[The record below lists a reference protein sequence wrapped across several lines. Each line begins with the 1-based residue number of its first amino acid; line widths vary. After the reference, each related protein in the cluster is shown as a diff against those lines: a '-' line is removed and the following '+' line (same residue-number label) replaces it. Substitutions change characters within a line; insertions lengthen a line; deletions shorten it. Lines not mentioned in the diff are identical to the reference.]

1 MAKVIKIGGEEESE
15 VVEKETEVVEAKDP
29 IPDEEPPMIELDE
42 FHIKQKFVKKVYYS
56 IMLFLYLIICY
67 FLALDIMLYYANE
80 EYSILLL
87 LFYILMVSIILPV
100 FIIFLGFTPG
110 GIIIGPILALTYGL
124 MSLISRFIIKTVGL
138 DVDLIFPELV
148 GHVGVVRNPN
158 ALNKYTSYPLSVEIE
173 KAGLYGNSFWHG
185 NKIAACSSEEEI
197 PVGTNVKVI
206 EADYWSFGSLVRN
219 SPVLK
224 VVPFEGDTGL
234 SLDDG
239 TEGHEEVEPEVVDN
253 VLDTEKVNEGM
264 GLKSAANWTV
274 RFVLVLTGIFF
285 ILFGL
290 SVLMTCSMSSP
301 PQCGTLIEASPCF
314 SVSII
319 CFILYFYLGRVE

>member
-1 MAKVIKIGGEEESE
+1 MVKVVKIGEEEDPEIVEE
-15 VVEKETEVVEAKDP
+15 VVTKDP
-29 IPDEEPPMIELDE
+29 IPDEEPSMTELDE

-67 FLALDIMLYYANE
+67 FLALDMIEYYGAE
-80 EYSILLL
+80 EYSLS
-87 LFYILMVSIILPV
+87 LFIVYLISMAIILP
-100 FIIFLGFTPG
+100 IILVILGFTPG
-110 GIIIGPILALTYGL
+110 GIVIGPILALTYGL
-124 MSLISRFIIKTVGL
+124 MSLISRFIIKIVGL

-173 KAGLYGNSFWHG
+173 RAGLYGNSFWHG
-185 NKIAACSSEEEI
+185 NKIAARSSEEEI
-197 PVGTNVKVI
+197 PVGTSVKVI
-206 EADYWSFGSLVRN
+206 EAEYWSFGSLLRN

-274 RFVLVLTGIFF
+274 RFILALTGIIF

-314 SVSII
+314 TVSII
-319 CFILYFYLGRVE
+319 CFILYFYLGRVEE